1 MTNRSLKSN
10 DWHNTGMEIRQLRY
24 FLDIAETEHLT
35 QSAQNLFVTQSTLSH
50 GLRQLELELDVALF
64 DRLGRGLKLSQAGAQ
79 FRAYALRALKELEA
93 GRMALADLSGLQSG
107 TLTMGV
113 FPTFLNTV
121 VPATVA
127 AFNRD
132 YPKVVVAVRA
142 LRAAPI
148 EEQLLRGELDLGIG
162 FHPTM
167 HDDIETEPL
176 FDERLLVV
184 VHPRHPLAVHDT
196 LTLQALAGLPLALQ
210 PRTYA
215 TRRQIDEQLQLAD
228 VEPVVRVEME
238 SVESLLGVC
247 RWSDA
252 LATIVPERAAL
263 QYPDL
268 RALALDEPGMVRSAG
283 LLWRRGASR
292 SAAAQEFAR
301 RLLGIEWDRA
311 QGDGAP
317 SPAAV

>member
-1 MTNRSLKSN
+1 
-10 DWHNTGMEIRQLRY
+10 MEIRQLRY

-50 GLRQLELELDVALF
+50 GLRQLEQELDAALF
-64 DRLGRGLKLSQAGAQ
+64 DRLGRGLKLSQAGEE

-113 FPTFLNTV
+113 FHTFLSTV

-127 AFNRD
+127 GFNRD
-132 YPKVVVAVRA
+132 YPKVTVAVRT
-142 LRAAPI
+142 LRAGPI

-162 FHPTM
+162 FHPTV
-167 HDDIETEPL
+167 HDEIDTEPL
-176 FDERLLVV
+176 FDERLLMV
-184 VHPRHPLAVHDT
+184 VHPRHQLAKRES
-196 LTLQALAGLPLALQ
+196 LTLDALAGVALALLA
-210 PRTYA
+210 RSFA
-215 TRRQIDEQLQLAD
+215 TRRQIDEQLHRAG
-228 VEPVVRVEME
+228 VKAMVRVEME
-238 SVESLLGVC
+238 SVEALLAVC
-247 RWSDA
+247 RCSPH
-252 LATIVPERAAL
+252 LASIVPERAAL

-268 RALALDEPGMVRSAG
+268 HALPLSAPGMVRSAG

-301 RLLGIEWDRA
+301 RLREFEW
-311 QGDGAP
+311 QGA
-317 SPAAV
+317 SPASGP